1 MGPKFTLS
9 RTVNKRVIEDAEIG
23 FERGAFALRWRHFIE
38 SKQAATGKDT
48 QRDIHKPSIQP
59 DNKVNTT
66 NNQTSSNEE
75 ADPENHHEN
84 DNPPDPSTSASA
96 LIPRFSDTDTKMA
109 PAAPQPV
116 EHMIRKL
123 KQKILTAYKTH
134 KTKAPNH
141 TKEEKLAL
149 EAAREDSSVIFKPSD
164 KCKGLVIMPKQ
175 TYIDKVQPI
184 VAEYEH
190 ITKNPTPKLEAM
202 TKRVIHE
209 TMDNVVHEKVIK
221 NIIPNSS
228 RTAELYGL
236 PKNHKAN
243 VPLRPIVSACGD
255 PLDKLSW
262 FLERIITQLLPLI
275 PAHLK
280 NTEQYLS
287 TLKNKYPDSLPP
299 GAIVFTMDVQNLY
312 GNVPT
317 DEAITA
323 VCNMIH
329 SHKNQIDLFGITL
342 DDLRTLLQ
350 HCLQNNYVRFGTE
363 FYKQT
368 KGIAMGSRVAPPIAI
383 TFMHT
388 VESLILSS
396 PGHQPVLYL
405 RYIDDILGVW
415 THGADA
421 LDEYH
426 QFINSFHPSLK
437 FSLEKTNANQNSSVP
452 FLDTRITVTPAGQYS
467 TELYFKPMASPIIIH
482 FTSAQP
488 IQVKLAVL
496 HSELTRAKRT
506 GSNDET
512 IERGIQKVTQIFLS
526 NGYPLRIIK
535 RAIFKV
541 KNIEKLS
548 NKQDRD
554 RQKNTT
560 FISLPFIDDDLSRRI
575 NVKVRSSG
583 LPIKIAWQRGQT
595 TSSILVHSAL
605 NPPKCPSGNKTC
617 NACAA
622 GVEGKCTTKNVVY
635 EINCMLCQVSNYI
648 GETKRLLRLR
658 FNEHLR
664 DAKNKTRDTPF
675 GDHMRNHHSDD
686 TITAS
691 SLHIRIL
698 RRCKDVASLK
708 ITESKYIRDLNP
720 KLNTQTSSW
729 KLIAPPPYGSD

>member
-1 MGPKFTLS
+1 
-9 RTVNKRVIEDAEIG
+9 
-23 FERGAFALRWRHFIE
+23 
-38 SKQAATGKDT
+38 
-48 QRDIHKPSIQP
+48 
-59 DNKVNTT
+59 
-66 NNQTSSNEE
+66 
-75 ADPENHHEN
+75 
-84 DNPPDPSTSASA
+84 
-96 LIPRFSDTDTKMA
+96 MA
-109 PAAPQPV
+109 PIAPKPI
-116 EHMIRKL
+116 EFEIRKL

-134 KTKAPNH
+134 KTQTSNH

-149 EAAREDSSVIFKPSD
+149 ETAKQDSSIIFKQSD
-164 KCKGLVIMPKQ
+164 KCKGLVVMPKQ

-184 VAEYEH
+184 VTEYEH
-190 ITKNPTPKLEAM
+190 IQKNPTSKLEAM
-202 TKRVIHE
+202 TKRVIHN
-209 TMDNVVHEKVIK
+209 TMDNVVPDKLIK
-221 NIIPNSS
+221 KIIPNSS

-236 PKNHKAN
+236 PKNHKEN

-287 TLKNKYPDSLPP
+287 TLHDQYPDGLPP
-299 GAIVFTMDVQNLY
+299 SAIVFTMDVQNLY
-312 GNVPT
+312 GNIPT
-317 DEAITA
+317 EEAITA
-323 VCNMIH
+323 VCSMIQKH
-329 SHKNQIDLFGITL
+329 TTEIDLFGLTL
-342 DDLRTLLQ
+342 DSLKSLLQ
-350 HCLQNNYVRFGTE
+350 HCLQNNYVRFGDE

-396 PGHQPVLYL
+396 PCDQPVLYL

-415 THGADA
+415 THGAEA
-421 LDEYH
+421 LDEYYK
-426 QFINSFHPSLK
+426 FINSFHPSLK
-437 FSLEKTNANQNSSVP
+437 FSLERTDTSQISSVP
-452 FLDTRITVTPAGQYS
+452 FLDTRITVTPTGQYS

-496 HSELTRAKRT
+496 NSELTRAKRT
-506 GSNDET
+506 GSNDEA
-512 IERGIQKVTQIFLS
+512 IERGIQKVTNIFLS

-541 KNIEKLS
+541 KHTEKLN
-548 NKQDRD
+548 NKPDSDRHK
-554 RQKNTT
+554 QNTT

-595 TSSILVHSAL
+595 TASILVRSAL

-617 NACAA
+617 NACAS
-622 GVEGKCTTKNVVY
+622 GIEGQCTTKNVVY
-635 EINCMLCQVSNYI
+635 EIKCKLCQDSTYI
-648 GETKRLLRLR
+648 GETKRLVRLR

-664 DAKNKTRDTPF
+664 DAKNKTRDTPW
-675 GDHMRNHHSDD
+675 GDHIRNHHSDEA
-686 TITAS
+686 ITAA

-720 KLNTQTSSW
+720 KLNLQTSSW
-729 KLIAPPPYGSD
+729 KLITPPPYGSD